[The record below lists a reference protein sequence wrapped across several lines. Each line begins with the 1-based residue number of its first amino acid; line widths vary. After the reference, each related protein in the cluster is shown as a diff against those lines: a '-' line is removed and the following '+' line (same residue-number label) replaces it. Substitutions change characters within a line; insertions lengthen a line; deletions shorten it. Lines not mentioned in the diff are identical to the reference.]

1 MTTTKENE
9 YTEED
14 VKRMVEHLQKEYT
27 QILAKKR
34 SNEDRDW
41 QEDEDERRDMSVEN
55 DRYHTRSRSRESRR
69 PAGAREYPSRGLS
82 PRTCNQQRSPS
93 RGYRE
98 NFPRR
103 DRGRERSRS
112 RNMRRP
118 PPVVQERGY
127 QRPRPR
133 SRSYPRPIR
142 QRSRSYP
149 RANRPRSRSYGRPNP
164 RQRSRSRSRGR
175 GPGGRRG
182 RGRGRGQP
190 YFPGRSRSRSPPRGP
205 TVGAV
210 RPLRGGPR
218 KPGDWECPC
227 GTQNFARR
235 VLCFY
240 CEMPRKQ
247 SAEEIRHEK
256 ASARDSPRRRSRP
269 RSRERSQRWRGQPS
283 LPGDWPCYRCGF
295 NNFARR
301 VQCFNC
307 YHPKQPEQMTLEDGI
322 KQEANNKTS
331 TPTPPQGCK
340 HINLGQRSVS
350 PEPLDELISG
360 GENSHV
366 QRQGEVSVPHL
377 GGGISIE
384 GSGLTIAK
392 PATPPQKGGG
402 CTGTG
407 AATGRTEYGLLVHPK
422 PSLRNQEEGA
432 CKRRVS
438 NSSRSDGASNKL
450 QRSSYPAGKSYVRRR
465 ATPTGA

>member
-1 MTTTKENE
+1 
-9 YTEED
+9 
-14 VKRMVEHLQKEYT
+14 
-27 QILAKKR
+27 
-34 SNEDRDW
+34 
-41 QEDEDERRDMSVEN
+41 MSVEN

-307 YHPKQPEQMTLEDGI
+307 YHPKQPEQMLSPNGA
-322 KQEANNKTS
+322 KQSVDTRS
-331 TPTPPQGCK
+331 TPTPPEAVK
-340 HINLGQRSVS
+340 TPTYSDKERSRS
-350 PEPLDELISG
+350 PTWEG
-360 GENSHV
+360 GSES
-366 QRQGEVSVPHL
+366 RDRESP
-377 GGGISIE
+377 SR
-384 GSGLTIAK
+384 
-392 PATPPQKGGG
+392 TPPTRLKKEQGVVAVGPQRGGRNMDFLYIQNRPFAAKKKEPVRG
-402 CTGTG
+402 GSPTRPG
-407 AATGRTEYGLLVHPK
+407 AMERPTNFNDRVTRLARAM
-422 PSLRNQEEGA
+422 SEGA
-432 CKRRVS
+432 RLRQVLSEKEAK
-438 NSSRSDGASNKL
+438 DEKMKAEL
-450 QRSSYPAGKSYVRRR
+450 PY
-465 ATPTGA
+465 